1 MNPDYITIIVFG
13 IIAVFVIAII
23 INVIKGNKEWD
34 YQQSLKKDFD
44 ESKYKFFEYW
54 KEKFNISFFEFL
66 EEQKGFR
73 SSSRTL
79 KLKTSKGS
87 LFLFEEYFFI
97 SIEKEHIQILELAEL
112 VTFTDDLLMAFTKL
126 SCREEFDKMMDCC
139 YKYEDIIEIEKRY
152 VKTNTTTTYS
162 QDKLGYY
169 SSTSS
174 YDVYDY
180 YLHLK
185 EKETCKLIKPEY
197 YNKDECEIY
206 NSLINMDIPSKK

>member
-79 KLKTSKGS
+79 KL
-87 LFLFEEYFFI
+87 
-97 SIEKEHIQILELAEL
+97 
-112 VTFTDDLLMAFTKL
+112 
-126 SCREEFDKMMDCC
+126 
-139 YKYEDIIEIEKRY
+139 
-152 VKTNTTTTYS
+152 
-162 QDKLGYY
+162 
-169 SSTSS
+169 
-174 YDVYDY
+174 
-180 YLHLK
+180 
-185 EKETCKLIKPEY
+185 
-197 YNKDECEIY
+197 
-206 NSLINMDIPSKK
+206 